1 MKQEETIQGKPEL
14 VQLEKKI
21 YERKYEKRLLETTLR
36 NEEIRYKYIGKRK
49 DVTFHETFKLIL
61 LTIGVLLCLFW
72 LIATLISGS
81 GGLGFFV
88 LFLGVVVV
96 VGGKFCIT
104 RWPYEIDRFRTHYFN
119 RKNGS
124 GGGTGKSEYVSEEQI
139 LEGKIS
145 SLRTQIEE
153 LNNEIV
159 ALSLKQKE
167 AEKLLAEKLHQAN
180 VTNGDNQTKYK
191 FTIRE
196 ESLGEMEILEV
207 IECYDREIQVRKSD
221 IIQFE
226 KEIDIL
232 NRKIISIDDN
242 FEAAKQKV
250 FVFIVIFVFYAIL
263 QNLFSGAIYTLLS
276 VVGLMGSTIAILY
289 ITKQIQDPI
298 TEYLIEHDNK
308 LTKEYVFRNNV
319 VSFGRQRNEKLAEIE
334 RCGEEIKQIENRRQ
348 IVEGYLEG

>member
-1 MKQEETIQGKPEL
+1 MQREEAMQSEPEL

-21 YERKYEKRLLETTLR
+21 YECKDEKRKLELILR
-36 NEEIRYKYIGKRK
+36 DMEIRYKYIWKRK
-49 DVTFHETFKLIL
+49 DVTFHETFKLII

-72 LIATLISGS
+72 LIAALISGS
-81 GGLGFFV
+81 GNLGFLV
-88 LFLGVVVV
+88 LFFGVVVV
-96 VGGKFCIT
+96 LGGKFCIT

-124 GGGTGKSEYVSEEQI
+124 GGDAGESEYVSEEQI

-167 AEKLLAEKLHQAN
+167 AEKLLAEKLHQPN
-180 VTNGDNQTKYK
+180 VTNSDNQTKYK

-207 IECYDREIQVRKSD
+207 IGCYDREIQVLKSD
-221 IIQFE
+221 ILQFE
-226 KEIDIL
+226 KEIDSM

-242 FEAAKQKV
+242 FETAKRKVIV
-250 FVFIVIFVFYAIL
+250 FVIIFVFYAIL
-263 QNLFSGAIYTLLS
+263 QNVFTGAIYTLLS
-276 VVGLMGSTIAILY
+276 VVGLLGSAIAILY
-289 ITKQIQDPI
+289 ISKQIQDPI

-308 LTKEYVFRNNV
+308 IIRDHVFRNNV
-319 VSFGRQRNEKLAEIE
+319 VSFGRQRNEKLEEIE
-334 RCGEEIKQIENRRQ
+334 RCGEEIKQIEHRRQ
-348 IVEGYLEG
+348 IVEGYLE